1 MNVLLF
7 LEFALIFVKT
17 FLDLFVVP
25 ALGVMLS
32 PQTIKLV
39 KVSFCFFLVICDLSL
54 RGLLRVFQ
62 KGGEG
67 EGGGTVHL
75 LCVFL

>member
-39 KVSFCFFLVICDLSL
+39 KVSFS
-54 RGLLRVFQ
+54 
-62 KGGEG
+62 
-67 EGGGTVHL
+67 
-75 LCVFL
+75 

>member
-7 LEFALIFVKT
+7 LEFALIFVKI

-39 KVSFCFFLVICDLSL
+39 KVSYSLIMCDLSL
-54 RGLLRVFQ
+54 HGLLRVFQ